1 MVQCSALAA
10 VAGLRPEFDARGCCG
25 GKCGIPF
32 IKKPK
37 MVQCSALAAVAG
49 LRPEFDARGCCGG
62 KCGIPFTKKPKMVQC
77 SALAAVAGLRPE
89 FDARGCCGWQC
100 GIPGRRGGCLYEGK
114 WVENGKEKLTFSKKC
129 QKWHSARCW
138 RRWRRRGAASGIR
151 RPRLLR
157 MAMRDAFSKKAQNG
171 SVLGVGGGTF
181 GIRRPRRL
189 RGRCGVPFTKKPKIV
204 QCSAL
209 AAAAGV
215 HPEFD
220 VRVAWGP
227 MRGTSFQKCP
237 RWRSRL
243 AMTPSARSAF
253 GAQGTWGAMR

>member
-1 MVQCSALAA
+1 MAVCSTLAA
-10 VAGLRPEFDARGCCG
+10 VAPARSEFDIRGCCG
-25 GKCGIPF
+25 RRCGIPGRKGKHSPF
-32 IKKPK
+32 TKKPK

-62 KCGIPFTKKPKMVQC
+62 QCGIPGRRGPKMVQC

-100 GIPGRRGGCLYEGK
+100 GIPGHRGGCSYEGK

-129 QKWHSARCW
+129 QKWHSTRCW
-138 RRWRRRGAASGIR
+138 RRWHRRGAASGIR
-151 RPRLLR
+151 HPRLLR
-157 MAMRDAFSKKAQNG
+157 MAMRDAWI
-171 SVLGVGGGTF
+171 VLGVGGGTF

-189 RGRCGVPFTKKPKIV
+189 RGRCGPKIV

-215 HPEFD
+215 RPEFD

-227 MRGTSFQKCP
+227 MRETLTSFQKCP